1 MVAQPMIEIQEV
13 YRLHPSPTG
22 GVLAVEGVS
31 LTIAEGEFV
40 AFVGPSGC
48 GKSTL
53 LNMIAGLVPASRGT
67 IVYRSKPIVDVNR
80 AVGYMTQKDTLLPW
94 RSVESNIRLPLE
106 LMGLPPG
113 ERKSVAKKYID
124 TVGLTNFER
133 YFPAQLSGG
142 MRKRALLARTLAYG
156 PETLLMDEPFGAVD
170 AQLKIQ
176 LQAELLRIWS
186 STRKTIVFVTHD
198 IEEAICLADRVVLFS
213 KRPARIRMIRPIAIP
228 RPRDV
233 RQVRFSSEF
242 RSAYDDLWGALAKEV
257 GEDEQ

>member
-1 MVAQPMIEIQEV
+1 MIQIQDV
-13 YRLHPSPTG
+13 YRLHSSPTG
-22 GVLAVEGVS
+22 GVMAVEGVS
-31 LTIAEGEFV
+31 LTVKESEFV

-53 LNMIAGLVPASRGT
+53 LNMIAGLIPASRGS
-67 IVYRSKPIVDVNR
+67 IVYRGIAITEVNR

-94 RSVESNIRLPLE
+94 RSVESNIKLPLE
-106 LMGLPPG
+106 LMGLPAS
-113 ERKSVAKKYID
+113 EQRAMAKKYID

-142 MRKRALLARTLAYG
+142 MRKRTLLARTLAYG

-186 STRKTIVFVTHD
+186 STRKTIIFVTHD

-213 KRPARIRMIRPIAIP
+213 KRPARVRIDRTIAIP
-228 RPRDV
+228 RPRDI
-233 RQVRFSSEF
+233 RQVRFSPEF
-242 RSAYDDLWGALAKEV
+242 RVAYDELWSALTKEV
-257 GEDEQ
+257 EGGA